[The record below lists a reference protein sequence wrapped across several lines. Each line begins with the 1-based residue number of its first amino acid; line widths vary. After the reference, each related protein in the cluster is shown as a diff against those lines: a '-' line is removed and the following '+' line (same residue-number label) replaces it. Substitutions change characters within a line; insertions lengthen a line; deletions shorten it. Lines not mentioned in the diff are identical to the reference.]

1 MPDRS
6 CPACG
11 APRTEA
17 DARSGTCPRCILRL
31 ALEGPDPDAP
41 ISGQGSDEADQIV
54 PSRIGPYSLLRR
66 IGEGGMGEVW
76 LAEQTGAVRRHV
88 ALKIIK
94 QGMDTKQVL
103 LRFEAERQALAL
115 MDHPYVAKVFDA
127 GSTPAGRPYFA
138 MEYVQGVPITDH
150 CDRHRLTTRERL
162 DLFMWL
168 CEGVQHAHHKAIIH
182 RDLKPSNVL
191 VYMQDA
197 QPVPKIIDF
206 GVAKATA
213 HRLTE
218 RTLFTEL
225 GVLIGTPEYMS
236 PEQIAMSPIEVD
248 TRTDVYSLG
257 VLLYELLVGA
267 LPFEPE
273 ALRSEG
279 LDGIRRVL
287 REVEPRRP
295 SARVSTLGG
304 ERSTEAARRRR
315 VDVAALRRQLSGD
328 LDWITMKALEK
339 DRARRYGSPA
349 ELAADIRRHLSHEPV
364 LASPPGMAYR
374 ARKFVRRHRLA
385 AGLVMS
391 SVLGLIAFTATMAV
405 QAARISREAK
415 AKARVTEFLTDL
427 FKVSDPSEARGDS
440 ITARELLDKGA
451 ARIRETLVDEPEVQ
465 AELMA
470 TMGTAY
476 VGLGL
481 YAEAEPL
488 LTAVLETR
496 RRVLGP
502 EHAETLTSM
511 NELAN
516 AYHFQGR
523 YAEAETLHRETLGIR
538 KRVLGPGHPA
548 TLTSAS
554 SLASDYSARG
564 RYAEA
569 ETLHRETLEIERR
582 VLGGDHPDTLTSIN
596 NLANTYANQ
605 GRYAEAEAL
614 HREALGI
621 ERRVLGPDHPDT
633 LISMNNLATAFSS
646 QGRYAEA
653 EALHQ
658 ETLGIR
664 KRLLGSDHPDTLI
677 SMNNLAHTFSSQG
690 RYAEA
695 EALNEETLGIR
706 KRVLGSDHPDTL
718 NSMNNLATAYFHQH
732 RYANAEALF
741 RAARDVQERVLG
753 PDHPH
758 TLNSTNNLSMAVS
771 NQGRYAEAAG
781 LHHETLG
788 IRKRVLGPE
797 HPDTLTSMNNLAFAY
812 YNDGRYTE
820 AEKLYRETIG
830 IRRRVLGPEHP
841 DTLTTMN
848 NLASAYCRQG
858 RYAEAETL
866 HRETLD
872 TRRRVLG
879 PEHPDTVKSIFDL
892 GGVAAVQGR
901 RTRALRYLR
910 DAVDLGYSGVDWMS
924 KDPNLAPLR
933 GDPEFRKIVAAAKEN
948 QASPRRTPRKGPS

>member
-1 MPDRS
+1 MNTRPSD
-6 CPACG
+6 G
-11 APRTEA
+11 G
-17 DARSGTCPRCILRL
+17 SGPPSEPPTLTSQS
-31 ALEGPDPDAP
+31 
-41 ISGQGSDEADQIV
+41 SGSGDSV
-54 PSRIGPYSLLRR
+54 RIGPYRLVQKL
-66 IGEGGMGEVW
+66 GEGGMGEVW
-76 LAEQTGAVRRHV
+76 QAEQTEPLRRRV

-103 LRFEAERQALAL
+103 LRFEAERQALAM

-150 CDRHRLTTRERL
+150 CDRHRLTTSERL
-162 DLFMWL
+162 DLFMRV

-191 VYMQDA
+191 VCLQDA
-197 QPVPKIIDF
+197 KPVPKIIDF

-248 TRTDVYSLG
+248 MRTDVYSLG

-267 LPFEPE
+267 LPFEPKE
-273 ALRSEG
+273 LRSEG

-287 REVEPRRP
+287 REVEPRKP

-364 LASPPGMAYR
+364 LASPPSMAYR
-374 ARKFVRRHRLA
+374 ARKFVRRHHLA
-385 AGLVMS
+385 AGLVML
-391 SVLGLIAFTATMAV
+391 SVLGLIAFTATTAV
-405 QAARISREAK
+405 QSARISREAK
-415 AKARVTEFLTDL
+415 SKARVTEFLTDL

-496 RRVLGP
+496 RRVLGL
-502 EHAETLTSM
+502 EHPDTLTSM
-511 NELAN
+511 DNLAN
-516 AYHFQGR
+516 AYYFQGR

-538 KRVLGPGHPA
+538 KRVLGSGHPA

-554 SLASDYSARG
+554 NLASDYSARG
-564 RYAEA
+564 HYAEA
-569 ETLHRETLEIERR
+569 EALHRETLEIERR
-582 VLGGDHPDTLTSIN
+582 VLGSEHPDTLTSMN
-596 NLANTYANQ
+596 NLANAYSNQ
-605 GRYAEAEAL
+605 GQYAEAEAL
-614 HREALGI
+614 HRQALEI
-621 ERRVLGPDHPDT
+621 EKRVLGADHPDT
-633 LISMNNLATAFSS
+633 LISMNNLAHAFSS

-658 ETLGIR
+658 ETIGIR
-664 KRLLGSDHPDTLI
+664 KRVLGPDHPDTLF
-677 SMNNLAHTFSSQG
+677 SMNNLAHIFSSQG

-695 EALNEETLGIR
+695 EAI
-706 KRVLGSDHPDTL
+706 
-718 NSMNNLATAYFHQH
+718 
-732 RYANAEALF
+732 
-741 RAARDVQERVLG
+741 
-753 PDHPH
+753 
-758 TLNSTNNLSMAVS
+758 
-771 NQGRYAEAAG
+771 
-781 LHHETLG
+781 HHETLG
-788 IRKRVLGPE
+788 IQKRLLGPD

-812 YNDGRYTE
+812 YNGGRYSE
-820 AEKLYRETIG
+820 AETLYRETLG

-841 DTLTTMN
+841 DTLTTMS

-858 RYAEAETL
+858 RYSEAETL

-901 RTRALRYLR
+901 RTQALRHLR
-910 DAVDLGYSGVDWMS
+910 DAVEHGYSGVDWMS

-933 GDPEFRKIVAAAKEN
+933 GDPEFQKIVAAAKEN
-948 QASPRRTPRKGPS
+948 QASPRRTPKRGPS